1 MQKMKLV
8 EIIKQNI
15 QLPQMISMCKKS
27 EKQMTLIGCLK
38 YLVQDSNSFTSLFHK
53 INMKILLEILP
64 SISNLTGWMAS
75 RTVECELLD

>member
-38 YLVQDSNSFTSLFHK
+38 YLVQDSNSFTSLFH
-53 INMKILLEILP
+53 INNAKNLLQDV
-64 SISNLTGWMAS
+64 AS
-75 RTVECELLD
+75 KFHI